1 EVRPGQRRD
10 LCTLGV
16 DRFDLPAPGP
26 LRDAHG
32 AREPEAARGP
42 RDRKAVISGAY
53 CAHAPPTF
61 GVRELGDSVP
71 HPSDLERP
79 ESLEILQLEPHVL
92 VSRERDGWSMPANL
106 SDDRQGRVDIAERH
120 LDTFHRDILAARGRP
135 AGTIGSSHRDKG
147 LHRET
152 QPFYW
157 VGKSPPPGAKYGGGK
172 ATLHGRGSKDDC
184 SIPRRGIRLHH
195 RADVEQR

>member
-1 EVRPGQRRD
+1 MGEGMQEHGGPGPPGLLLVGVNEVRSRD
-10 LCTLGV
+10 GRDVRALRV
-16 DRFDLPAPGP
+16 DRFDLPSHGP

-32 AREPEAARGP
+32 ARESEAARGP

-92 VSRERDGWSMPANL
+92 VSRERDGWRMPANL

-120 LDTFHRDILAARGRP
+120 LDSFHRDILAARGRP

-152 QPFYW
+152 
-157 VGKSPPPGAKYGGGK
+157 
-172 ATLHGRGSKDDC
+172 
-184 SIPRRGIRLHH
+184 
-195 RADVEQR
+195 